1 VNRLDP
7 LYIVLAGVTAPIWAR
22 NARGGWPERFGRT
35 APIADRAGSGG
46 EHLPRLL
53 LHAVSV
59 GEVNAIREL
68 VPLLTPE
75 VHVIVSVSTDT
86 GLKRAREVFAGAG
99 GSAAKA
105 DVVRYPLDFS
115 WAVRRFLDAVRPD
128 VVALTELE
136 LWPNFVGECVRRGVP
151 VGVINGR
158 LSARSFKGYRKL
170 RRFFRPVF
178 SALEFAA
185 VQDDAYAERF
195 EYMGVDPGR
204 CVIAGSMKWDTAR
217 IEDDVPG
224 AEDLAHQMG
233 VARGPGAPPLIVAGS
248 TAEGEE
254 ALLHRVCGELGDVQL
269 LCAPRKPERFDDA
282 AAAMPGCR
290 RRSRGAGGGGQKSG
304 GGGEEGQSERP
315 PRRFLLDTIGELRKA
330 YALADVVVM
339 GRTFGK
345 LYGSDPVEPI
355 GLGKA
360 TVVGPAMSD
369 FEQIFRAFEAA
380 GGIVQ
385 TTEAELARVLGE
397 LLRDEGRRR
406 ELAERGRAC
415 IREHQGASARHA
427 ELLLSLVRR

>member
-7 LYIVLAGVTAPIWAR
+7 LYLVLAGITAPLWAR
-22 NARGGWPERFGRT
+22 KARARWGERLGRID
-35 APIADRAGSGG
+35 AVPDRSLSGG
-46 EHLPRLL
+46 GEQARPPRIL

-59 GEVNAIREL
+59 GEVNALREL
-68 VPLLTPE
+68 TPLLAAE
-75 VHVIVSVSTDT
+75 AQVIISASTDT
-86 GLKRAREVFAGAG
+86 GLKQARELFSV
-99 GSAAKA
+99 SC

-115 WAVRRFLDAVRPD
+115 WAVRRFLNAVRPD

-136 LWPNFVGECVRRGVP
+136 LWPNFVAECVRRKVP

-158 LSARSFKGYRKL
+158 LSARSFKGYSKL

-185 VQDDAYAERF
+185 VQDEAYAERF

-204 CVIAGSMKWDTAR
+204 CVITGSMKWDTAR

-224 AEDLAHQMG
+224 AAELAREMG
-233 VARGPGAPPLIVAGS
+233 IARGAGAPPLVVAGS

-254 ALLHRVCGELGDVQL
+254 SLLHRVCGELGDVQL
-269 LCAPRKPERFDDA
+269 LCAPRKPERFNEA

-290 RRSRGAGGGGQKSG
+290 RRSQGAGGRGHGSGGGGQDG
-304 GGGEEGQSERP
+304 QPEGP

-360 TVVGPAMSD
+360 TIVGPAMSD
-369 FEQIFRAFEAA
+369 FEQIFRAFDAA

-385 TTEAELARVLGE
+385 TTEAELARVLGN

-406 ELAERGRAC
+406 ELAELGRVC

-427 ELLLSLVRR
+427 ELIMSLVRRE